1 MHQQFIIRSE
11 RIVITEI
18 QEATEYDSDRVSTAL
33 RSHLRLKRS
42 EALRANGWGE
52 APKIEFIR
60 FLSLI
65 PIIEALSTGAIDLAI
80 GGTPVAAVASD
91 LPIRILALTE
101 RSPKTHA
108 ILVRPDSDIKSID
121 DLKGKRIATPNGE
134 AYFFP
139 QKVLQSANIKSSEV
153 NWVKIENDLGHSAL
167 LSGKI
172 DAWATWDPFY
182 ASAEISK
189 EAVPLVDGEKY
200 HANYVVLMGNAS
212 GFAEIDSIVVFQPGT
227 PNDGEFWIVNRN
239 SGKLL
244 EIAGNST
251 ADGALATQ
259 WDDTGYPCQLWSF
272 QPAGS
277 GYYRIVNKNSGKLL
291 EVIGASTA
299 DGASVGQWGDTGHHT
314 QQWSINPTDSGYFKL
329 INRNSG
335 KLLEVFQMSTA
346 NGATVTQ
353 WGDTG
358 YPCQEWTQVKEGI
371 Q

>member
-121 DLKGKRIATPNGE
+121 DLKGK
-134 AYFFP
+134 
-139 QKVLQSANIKSSEV
+139 LC
-153 NWVKIENDLGHSAL
+153 LGL
-167 LSGKI
+167 
-172 DAWATWDPFY
+172 
-182 ASAEISK
+182 
-189 EAVPLVDGEKY
+189 
-200 HANYVVLMGNAS
+200 
-212 GFAEIDSIVVFQPGT
+212 
-227 PNDGEFWIVNRN
+227 
-239 SGKLL
+239 LL
-244 EIAGNST
+244 EYCN
-251 ADGALATQ
+251 LR
-259 WDDTGYPCQLWSF
+259 TGVLYW
-272 QPAGS
+272 
-277 GYYRIVNKNSGKLL
+277 I
-291 EVIGASTA
+291 
-299 DGASVGQWGDTGHHT
+299 
-314 QQWSINPTDSGYFKL
+314 
-329 INRNSG
+329 
-335 KLLEVFQMSTA
+335 
-346 NGATVTQ
+346 
-353 WGDTG
+353 
-358 YPCQEWTQVKEGI
+358 
-371 Q
+371 